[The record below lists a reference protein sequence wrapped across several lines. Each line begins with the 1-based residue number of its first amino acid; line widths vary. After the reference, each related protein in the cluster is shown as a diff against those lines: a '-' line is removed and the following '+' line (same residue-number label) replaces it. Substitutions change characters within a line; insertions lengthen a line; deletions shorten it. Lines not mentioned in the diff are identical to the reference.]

1 MPPKRRFRPPPQVL
15 RKNGK
20 MCEPAMLYLIIS
32 VLGLIMII
40 MQNTSSDVYCMGTYD
55 CENISKPI
63 AFIIQVFYIVFWT
76 WLLNTLCKAGYKN
89 ISWIIVLFPFL
100 LYAAIVFGLAS
111 NGVFRLR
118 EGNKTDAKAQPSEP
132 AAAAPVAVA
141 KEDAE
146 EDAPIQCS
154 GHYGDGG
161 DDEVMLH
168 SNFNWY
174 CNSCNCRNLDDALEG
189 GDVARARVN
198 MVNLGSKLDLL
209 EDVVE
214 AGQRTGPLATAR
226 RTALL
231 AAHGEVSDAAS
242 LVNDPL
248 SEFANSMNT

>member
-118 EGNKTDAKAQPSEP
+118 EGNKTVKKRDRSGAEED
-132 AAAAPVAVA
+132 A
-141 KEDAE
+141 KEDAPTPAAA
-146 EDAPIQCS
+146 EDAPTQCS

-168 SNFNWY
+168 PNFNWY
-174 CNSCNCRNLDDALEG
+174 CNSIR
-189 GDVARARVN
+189 RV
-198 MVNLGSKLDLL
+198 SKC
-209 EDVVE
+209 
-214 AGQRTGPLATAR
+214 
-226 RTALL
+226 
-231 AAHGEVSDAAS
+231 SYIFS
-242 LVNDPL
+242 C
-248 SEFANSMNT
+248 